1 MWSQCTNNNIIKG
14 NIAVI
19 SLRLGAT
26 LRIAFVLQSGSINP
40 LLHVLILR
48 WTAVWSVT
56 PLRVAKLAIMGC
68 LALSDPEF
76 NISSNLLLNPFGQ
89 KLGCSLTESESEMID
104 NQEYFR
110 SLQHRHKFYRNPWP
124 KLTERVMD
132 LNDRLFV
139 QLQREAFQ
147 GDPSSR

>member
-1 MWSQCTNNNIIKG
+1 M
-14 NIAVI
+14 
-19 SLRLGAT
+19 
-26 LRIAFVLQSGSINP
+26 
-40 LLHVLILR
+40 
-48 WTAVWSVT
+48 T

-89 KLGCSLTESESEMID
+89 ELGCSLTESESEMID